1 METRCSLPCSQ
12 KLVTCRYPEKLL
24 HIINNRIELGWPV
37 KFFSERVQNL
47 ENFFILLPGPD
58 S

>member
-1 METRCSLPCSQ
+1 MESGSSLPCSQ
-12 KLVTCRYPEKLL
+12 KLATCRYPEKLL
-24 HIINNRIELGWPV
+24 HIINNQIEFGWPV
-37 KFFSERVQNL
+37 KFFCERVQNF